1 MNSAAAS
8 TRGTNPNSIV
18 SNGCGTSESDAI
30 QSTYTLARLAQSANA
45 LRMNNQLEQLRN
57 LDLYSRLLPTLES
70 TSTAHSGSITTTGS
84 DVDLLTRLL
93 YRDALNNAKD
103 HTPPLS
109 LPYHTAGR
117 ALTPLQR
124 LLQQQ
129 VSPIPN
135 SVLSSSPSIL
145 EAARLALIRQQLQQQ
160 EQQRSSILS
169 NIISNST
176 NTANTDLLALR
187 LALASGYTSVD
198 QFLRDVT
205 LGQDAPLA
213 GSGSSNH
220 SNSTGS
226 S

>member
-1 MNSAAAS
+1 
-8 TRGTNPNSIV
+8 
-18 SNGCGTSESDAI
+18 
-30 QSTYTLARLAQSANA
+30 
-45 LRMNNQLEQLRN
+45 MNNQLEQLRN

-70 TSTAHSGSITTTGS
+70 TSTAHSGSITTTRS

-103 HTPPLS
+103 RTPPLS
-109 LPYHTAGR
+109 LPYHAAGR

-160 EQQRSSILS
+160 DQQRSSIL
-169 NIISNST
+169 NNVIPNST
-176 NTANTDLLALR
+176 NTATTDLLALR
-187 LALASGYTSVD
+187 LALANGYSSVD
-198 QFLRDVT
+198 QFLRDVR
-205 LGQDAPLA
+205 LGQDAPLS

-220 SNSTGS
+220 SNSTGNT
-226 S
+226 